1 MVLYFA
7 MFSGSYLIVITD
19 RECVGSYLGHPI
31 YKATSL
37 KIFPCD
43 QSVTNSNA
51 EQVSLLL
58 LYCFI
63 GSKGSKRF
71 EYLFDIMTLAE
82 KGGD

>member
-1 MVLYFA
+1 

-43 QSVTNSNA
+43 QSVKNSNA

-63 GSKGSKRF
+63 GSIVSKWF
-71 EYLFDIMTLAE
+71 EYLCDLMTLAE
-82 KGGD
+82 NVGD